1 MENTQL
7 IDIDNLTEPI
17 DYDILYNIF
26 NKYYT
31 IEQLLN
37 ICEKNQLS
45 IYGNREMIIDRLSYY
60 FSEGR
65 YKNNLKY
72 KIKDC
77 FNKILLRINNYYQP
91 IK

>member
-1 MENTQL
+1 MENTSL
-7 IDIDNLTEPI
+7 IDIDTLTEPI
-17 DYDILYNIF
+17 DYDILYNNF
-26 NKYYT
+26 NQYYT

-45 IYGNREMIIDRLSYY
+45 VYGSREIIIDRLAYY

-65 YKNNLKY
+65 YKNSVKN

-77 FNKILLRINNYYQP
+77 LNKILLKINNYYQP
-91 IK
+91 IN